1 MMIGIPKKSNT
12 IIGIRS
18 SDDND
23 ITVGASILPTADGI
37 FAKAGIIVKV
47 KKPLNVKREKLPK
60 GQILSTYLHLAPDF
74 PQTDD

>member
-1 MMIGIPKKSNT
+1 MTGISF
-12 IIGIRS
+12 

-47 KKPLNVKREKLPK
+47 KKPLNVKCEKRLK
-60 GQILSTYLHLAPDF
+60 GQILSIYLHLAPDF
-74 PQTDD
+74 PQTDG